1 MLHRA
6 VSCLIVGTTFTVLS
20 RSSVVDWS
28 KQLPVSG
35 GGRTLDKDECYLSG
49 HPTEVLTDYEEEMR
63 QEIKTISLS
72 LPYRLG
78 SVNCYLIKTDTGYVL
93 IDTACTNRRTNLV
106 KELEGAGCKPGN
118 LQVIIL
124 THGDFDHS
132 GNAAYLRKTFGARI
146 LMHRDD
152 SGMVERGNM
161 YWNRNKS
168 NALIKMI
175 APVFFR
181 FGKSERFKP
190 DSYVEDGEDLSE
202 NGFDA
207 RVLHIPGHSKG
218 SIGILTRG
226 GELFCGDL
234 LEDKHKPKLN
244 SLMDDLTTATAS
256 VEKLSKLGIRT
267 IYPGHG
273 KPFTMDAFKETL

>member
-1 MLHRA
+1 MPISVEGLT
-6 VSCLIVGTTFTVLS
+6 LGT
-20 RSSVVDWS
+20 D
-28 KQLPVSG
+28 G
-35 GGRTLDKDECYLSG
+35 CYLLG
-49 HPTEVLTDYEEEMR
+49 HPGEISINYEEEMR
-63 QEIKTISLS
+63 QEIETISVP

-78 SVNCYLIKTDTGYVL
+78 SVNCYLIKTDIGYVL
-93 IDTACTNRRTNLV
+93 IDTGCTNRRAYLV
-106 KELEGAGCKPGN
+106 KELERAGCKPGN
-118 LQVIIL
+118 LQLIIL

-132 GNAAYLRKTFGARI
+132 GNAAYLRKMFGARI

-161 YWNRNKS
+161 YWNRTKS
-168 NALIKMI
+168 NILIKMI

-181 FGKSERFKP
+181 FGRSERFKP

-234 LEDKHKPKLN
+234 LENKHKPKLN
-244 SLMDDLTTATAS
+244 SLMDDLATATAS
-256 VEKLSKLGIRT
+256 VEKLSNSGIRT

-273 KPFTMDAFKETL
+273 EPFTMDLFKKAADNPVFADR